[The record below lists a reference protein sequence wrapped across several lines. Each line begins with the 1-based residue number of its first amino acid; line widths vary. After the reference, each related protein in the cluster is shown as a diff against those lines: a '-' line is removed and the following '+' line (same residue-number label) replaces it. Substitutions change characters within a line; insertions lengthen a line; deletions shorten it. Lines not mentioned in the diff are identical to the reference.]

1 MWNGK
6 SSEEFSTEEQIE
18 LIYINMVSGAYF
30 KRLVQVIK
38 PALQLGSPNIL
49 SMMQPWQGPQVGRK
63 GGCENELDPACI
75 LKVELARFA
84 NE

>member
-38 PALQLGSPNIL
+38 PAL
-49 SMMQPWQGPQVGRK
+49 
-63 GGCENELDPACI
+63 
-75 LKVELARFA
+75 
-84 NE
+84 